1 LNRTPRTTRRRA
13 RLEASLNGL
22 LFLFAVWLGAI
33 RAYSYEINPIFCDG
47 IDDHV
52 GASSLCALP
61 NNGTKDFSKHER
73 TFGPSVAGVIGSRS
87 IERGVLSTV

>member
-52 GASSLCALP
+52 GALFSLRLA
-61 NNGTKDFSKHER
+61 ER
-73 TFGPSVAGVIGSRS
+73 RDEGLLEA
-87 IERGVLSTV
+87 